1 MMNHN
6 RSISR
11 VWPGRVTPLVLPTP
25 EDIGSY
31 VAQIIVAG
39 MLGAAAQGR
48 PYVLGCPSGR
58 SPGPVYRALAREV
71 ASRQIDLGA
80 LTIVMMDDYVEQ
92 DPASGEVTRV
102 ASGLPHSCV
111 GFGRRDIT
119 GPLDAAAGP
128 GRGVAPD
135 ALWSP
140 DPGDPAAY
148 DDRIRR
154 AGGVDLF
161 LLASGA
167 GDGHVAFN
175 PPGSS
180 YDSRTRI
187 VELPESTRLDN
198 LVTFPTFGGLEEV
211 PNHGVTVGIATI
223 RELSRRV
230 VMIAHGVDK
239 AETVGRMARTQR
251 YEATWPAT
259 ILAECRD
266 PLLVVDRQAS
276 GAGGV
281 D

>member
-1 MMNHN
+1 MNPN
-6 RSISR
+6 RSVAR
-11 VWPGRVTPLVLPTP
+11 VPPGRVAPLVLPTP
-25 EDIGSY
+25 QDIGSY

-39 MLGAAAQGR
+39 MARAFAQGR
-48 PYVLGCPSGR
+48 TYVLGCPSGR
-58 SPGPVYRALAREV
+58 SPSPVYRALAREV
-71 ASRQIDLGA
+71 ASRQIDLRA
-80 LTIVMMDDYVEQ
+80 LTLVMMDDYVEQ
-92 DPASGEVTRV
+92 DPASGEFTRV

-111 GFGRRDIT
+111 GFGLRDIT

-128 GRGVAPD
+128 GHAVAPD

-187 VELPESTRLDN
+187 VELPDSTRRDN

-239 AETVGRMARTQR
+239 AVAVGRMARAQR
-251 YEATWPAT
+251 YEASWPAT
-259 ILAECRD
+259 ILAECRE
-266 PLLVVDRQAS
+266 PLFVVDRQAAG
-276 GAGGV
+276 GAGIN
-281 D
+281 